1 MFDTDLDDV
10 LDVVAGGLHDGV
22 EDVPGVV
29 GQDDGEHRDQAEGE
43 GDLGED
49 LDAVLQAGEHGQRG
63 DDGHEADD
71 EHQRLLVRVGVTG
84 EPLERAAAGPR
95 CTPA

>member
-71 EHQRLLVRVGVTG
+71 ESACSKDHGKNAQRSQNLPKHRH
-84 EPLERAAAGPR
+84 
-95 CTPA
+95 